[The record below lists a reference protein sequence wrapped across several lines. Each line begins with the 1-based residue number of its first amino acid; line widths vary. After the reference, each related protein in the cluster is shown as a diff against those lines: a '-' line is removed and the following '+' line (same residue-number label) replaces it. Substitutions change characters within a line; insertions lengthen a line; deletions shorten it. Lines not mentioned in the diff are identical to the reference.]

1 MVVRSEG
8 LKLLSSCQI
17 FKKVTNIDFRTAKC
31 LGRRGGA
38 EIVTV
43 EAAWRVL
50 SSPGRVQ
57 REGAGE
63 YVTSCSKVRE
73 QRFESGVD
81 WMECR
86 RMLFRWIL
94 MPTSV

>member
-17 FKKVTNIDFRTAKC
+17 VKNVTNIDFRTAQWP
-31 LGRRGGA
+31 RRKGGA

-43 EAAWRVL
+43 DAPFT
-50 SSPGRVQ
+50 SFSPGRLQ
-57 REGAGE
+57 RGGAAE

-73 QRFESGVD
+73 QRFESGVA
-81 WMECR
+81 
-86 RMLFRWIL
+86 
-94 MPTSV
+94 